1 MIAYLTSH
9 GVQFEYNVQVLDVK
23 VDVTTKDKVAK
34 TIELKRNGNKETI
47 QLTPDDLV
55 FITNGSITESSTY
68 GDNHTPAP
76 PTKDIGGSW
85 NLWRNLANKALSLAI
100 PKIL

>member
-1 MIAYLTSH
+1 MVAYLTSH

-47 QLTPDDLV
+47 HSHPMISYLLLMVVSQKVQHMVIMTHPHLLQKILAEV
-55 FITNGSITESSTY
+55 GTY
-68 GDNHTPAP
+68 GVT
-76 PTKDIGGSW
+76 
-85 NLWRNLANKALSLAI
+85 
-100 PKIL
+100 

>member
-1 MIAYLTSH
+1 MHITSH

-47 QLTPDDLV
+47 QLTPMMYLLRMV
-55 FITNGSITESSTY
+55 VSQKVQLMAIITPRLLQKTLAEVGIY
-68 GDNHTPAP
+68 GGT
-76 PTKDIGGSW
+76 
-85 NLWRNLANKALSLAI
+85 
-100 PKIL
+100 